1 MSTLGKVCLVLTLI
15 LLLLAVAPIPGIYGG
30 WAPKLLLVH
39 NQWSLKLRDSKQ
51 KAVDAVT
58 SNREAHQEFNKAM
71 ADVAGLTIG
80 WDKFWN
86 VPVRSPEATTETPT
100 VAKQGN
106 RLILNNIGSDNGL
119 QDLQFV
125 DSAGTVQMSKPIVHA
140 FYGGAEGF
148 TYAGEFRAAAITAKR
163 TELEP
168 VRAMNPQDVANWNPN
183 AAWRLRT
190 MVPPSYRTTIDE
202 AFQQRQRNKELLQQM
217 NDNIARQTSLLEQAQ
232 AALAIRE
239 GELLGGLPQKDG
251 PIPSRPEFTDGLL
264 SVNTDVEEERNQLL
278 LEIDQLRRQIKQAFQ
293 LRDSMI
299 SQMNE
304 KASQL
309 PGAGFQYAEATA
321 TTAK

>member
-1 MSTLGKVCLVLTLI
+1 MSTFGKVCLVLTMI
-15 LLLLAVAPIPGIYGG
+15 LLLMAIAPIPGKYGG
-30 WAPKLLLVH
+30 WATQLLVVH
-39 NQWSLKLRDSKQ
+39 NQWSIKLRDSKL
-51 KAVDAVT
+51 DAGAAIK

-71 ADVAGLTIG
+71 ADVSGLTIG

-86 VPVRSPEATTETPT
+86 VPVRSPQAAAGTPT

-125 DSAGTVQMSKPIVHA
+125 DDAGTPQMVKPIIHA

-168 VRAMNPQDVANWNPN
+168 VRAMDPQEVAKWNPN
-183 AAWRLRT
+183 ATWRLRS
-190 MVPPSYRTTIDE
+190 MVPPSFRTTIDE
-202 AFQQRQRNKELLQQM
+202 AHQQRQRNKELLEQM
-217 NDNIARQTSLLEQAQ
+217 TANIARQTSLLEQAE

-239 GELLGGLPQKDG
+239 GELLGGLPRD
-251 PIPSRPEFTDGLL
+251 PVPTRPEFTEGLL
-264 SVNTDVEEERNQLL
+264 EVNADVEEERNQLL
-278 LEIDQLRRQIKQAFQ
+278 LEMDTLRRQIKQAFQ
-293 LRDSMI
+293 LREKMI
-299 SQMNE
+299 SQMSD

-309 PGAGFQYAEATA
+309 PGAAVQFAEAPATA
-321 TTAK
+321 ASPE

>member
-15 LLLLAVAPIPGIYGG
+15 LLLLAIAPIPGIYGG
-30 WAPKLLLVH
+30 WAPKLLLLH
-39 NQWSLKLRDSKQ
+39 NQWSTKLRDSKQ
-51 KAVDAVT
+51 KTLDAVT

-71 ADVAGLTIG
+71 ADVSGLTIG

-86 VPVRSPEATTETPT
+86 VPARSPDATAETPT

-119 QDLQFV
+119 QDLQHR
-125 DSAGTVQMSKPIVHA
+125 DAAGTVQMTKPVVHA
-140 FYGGAEGF
+140 FYGGPEGF

-168 VRAMNPQDVANWNPN
+168 VRAMDVQEVAKWNPN

-202 AFQQRQRNKELLQQM
+202 SFQQQQRNKELLQQM
-217 NDNIARQTSLLEQAQ
+217 TANIARQTALLEQAQ

-239 GELLGGLPQKDG
+239 GELLGGLQQAPV
-251 PIPSRPEFTDGLL
+251 PTRPEFTEGLL
-264 SVNTDVEEERNQLL
+264 KVNTDVEEERNQLL
-278 LEIDQLRRQIKQAFQ
+278 LEVDQLRRQIKQEFQ

-309 PGAGFQYAEATA
+309 PGAGFQYAEAL
-321 TTAK
+321 TTSAKAK

>member
-30 WAPKLLLVH
+30 WAPKLLLIH

-51 KAVDAVT
+51 KAADAVA

-71 ADVAGLTIG
+71 ADVSGLTIG

-86 VPVRSPEATTETPT
+86 VPVRSPESTPETPT

-119 QDLQFV
+119 QDQQFV
-125 DSAGTVQMSKPIVHA
+125 NDAGNPQMTKPIVHA

-168 VRAMNPQDVANWNPN
+168 VRPMNPQDVANWNPN

-202 AFQQRQRNKELLQQM
+202 SFQQRQRNKELLQQM
-217 NDNIARQTSLLEQAQ
+217 NANIARQTSLLEQAQ

-239 GELLGGLPQKDG
+239 GELLGGLPQDLG

-264 SVNTDVEEERNQLL
+264 SVNIDVEEERNQLL

-309 PGAGFQYAEATA
+309 PGAGFQYAEAAA
-321 TTAK
+321 TTAN